1 MEAAHFGIEVLD
13 TLLGGSLVRGKTYL
27 LEADS
32 GTQPRSITY
41 PFVKYALENGELV
54 IFASNEE
61 PAEDVLVRLQDYDI
75 AVDAA
80 IKARQLLILD
90 LWSETEET
98 APGTIRA
105 GNPADPH
112 KVLFVYNQG
121 YEFAVHQSAKRKS
134 RLILESLSGA
144 VTQFGFER
152 AHRMASRV
160 VRMMKR
166 GGVVGLSVLVPKMHA
181 PTVSESFKY
190 LYDGVIQLTVR
201 DENDRLQKYIR
212 IVKSPQPGFVTR
224 RIPYEVT
231 TTGFMLPSTKGIST
245 LLDDF

>member
-1 MEAAHFGIEVLD
+1 MEATSFGVQVLD
-13 TLLGGSLVRGKTYL
+13 KLLGGSLVRGKTYL

-41 PFVKYALENGELV
+41 PFVKNALDTGELV

-61 PAEDVLVRLQDYDI
+61 PAEDVAVRLQDYGI

-80 IKARQLLILD
+80 IKAKQLLLLD
-90 LWSETEET
+90 LWSENEEE
-98 APGTIRA
+98 AQGIIRA

-112 KVLFVYNQG
+112 KVLFVYSQA
-121 YEFAVHQSAKRKS
+121 YEYAVKNLTRMKS
-134 RLILESLSGA
+134 RLILESLSGS

-160 VRMMKR
+160 VRMMKQ

-190 LYDGVIQLTVR
+190 LYDGVIQLTVQ

-212 IVKSPQPGFVTR
+212 VVKSPLPGFITR

-231 TTGFMLPSTKGIST
+231 NNGFMIPSEKGIST
-245 LLDDF
+245 LLNGF

>member
-13 TLLGGSLVRGKTYL
+13 KLLGGSLVRGKTYL

-41 PFVKYALENGELV
+41 PFVKNALETGELV

-61 PAEDVLVRLQDYDI
+61 PAEDVMARLQDYGIDWE
-75 AVDAA
+75 AA
-80 IKARQLLILD
+80 IKAKQLLFLD
-90 LWSETEET
+90 LWSETEES
-98 APGTIRA
+98 APNTIRV

-112 KVLFVYNQG
+112 KVLFVYSQA
-121 YEFAVHQSAKRKS
+121 YEYVVKQSAHTRS

-160 VRMMKR
+160 VRMMKQ
-166 GGVVGLSVLVPKMHA
+166 GGVVWLSVLVPKMHA

-201 DENDRLQKYIR
+201 DENERLQKYIR
-212 IVKSPQPGFVTR
+212 VAKSPLPAFVTR

-231 TTGFMLPSTKGIST
+231 ADGFMVPSEKGIAT